1 MSDRIQSQ
9 MLSSQKNT
17 DNEKVT
23 FRGLFRPIFV
33 IFFLYLLGDAF
44 YRWDGFRHYAS
55 FSDFLPSVSLAAV
68 LWSIVSAIFALIVW
82 IFIEFISSFC
92 QYKKTD
98 SGPFVLFIYFFILLT
113 LAALFSSFLIWP
125 NKHPFLKLPFYSKL
139 LLPVIAA
146 AIAVIAAWILRKR
159 PNFID
164 EKITPLFWLFGIFNI
179 IALLIVAFQL
189 FVNSDVK
196 EHIQKGPASANAN
209 KNSPNIILV
218 TFDALTTKDMSVYGY
233 SRETTPFINEWAKSA
248 VKFSRLKASS
258 TFTTPATA
266 SLMTGKRVWTHQT
279 FHQEGSKPVGHFTE
293 SLPLLLKNSG
303 YYTMSFIQND
313 AASARV
319 LGIDNSFH
327 FSPPNYAFYTENSL
341 LGRINRLLNILFADR
356 FKLHD
361 WIIKDDFIL
370 NKIIRYFPM
379 EVFKA
384 TTTQD
389 NAFKRF
395 LTAYDDNPNK
405 PFFAWLH
412 LNPPHDPYLPPEPY
426 MGMFDPSLELRTA
439 KSQSRLIGGEGRVA
453 INDETPA
460 TIDILRARYDEF
472 IRYCDREFEDF
483 TGQLA
488 ARDLLRNTVVILSS
502 DHGESFEHNTLGHGS
517 LNLYEELISIP
528 FIIKEPGNTNG
539 KTIDDT
545 VEQIDIPATVL
556 DIAGIPVPLWME
568 GRSVM
573 PLINGSM
580 DFYKPAYS
588 MALFTN
594 TVGQEITQGTIAVW
608 EGDYKLIHYLDTNKS
623 LLFNLK
629 LDPHELNDLWD
640 KEPEKGQH
648 LLSLIR
654 ENLDKANR
662 NLR

>member
-1 MSDRIQSQ
+1 MISYWKI
-9 MLSSQKNT
+9 
-17 DNEKVT
+17 
-23 FRGLFRPIFV
+23 FRLNFV
-33 IFFLYLLGDAF
+33 IFSLYFMGDVF
-44 YRWDGFRHYAS
+44 YRWDGFRYYAS
-55 FSDFLPSVSLAAV
+55 FSEFLPSVSLATI
-68 LWSIVSAIFALIVW
+68 LWSAVSSIFAFIVW
-82 IFIEFISSFC
+82 IFIKFISSFC
-92 QYKKTD
+92 QYRKTD
-98 SGPFVLFIYFFILLT
+98 SVPSELFIYFFSLLS
-113 LAALFSSFLIWP
+113 LAALFSSFLVWP
-125 NKHPFLKLPFYSKL
+125 HKHPFLKLSFSSKL

-146 AIAVIAAWILRKR
+146 AIALIVARILRKR

-164 EKITPLFWLFGIFNI
+164 ERITPLFWLFGILNI
-179 IALLIVAFQL
+179 IALLIVSFQL
-189 FVNSDVK
+189 VVNPDIK
-196 EHIQKGPASANAN
+196 KRIQKESNIATAS

-218 TFDALTTKDMSVYGY
+218 TFDALRARDMSVYGY
-233 SRETTPFINEWAKSA
+233 SRETTPFINKWAKSA
-248 VKFSRLKASS
+248 VKFTGLKASS

-293 SLPLLLKNSG
+293 SLPLLLKDSG

-313 AASARV
+313 AASDQV

-412 LNPPHDPYLPPEPY
+412 LNPPHDPYLSPEPY
-426 MGMFDPSLELRTA
+426 MGIFNPSLELRTA
-439 KSQSRLIGGEGRVA
+439 ISQSRLIGGEGRVA
-453 INDETPA
+453 INDEPLA

-483 TGQLA
+483 IGQLA
-488 ARDLLRNTVVILSS
+488 ARDLLINTVVILSS

-517 LNLYEELISIP
+517 LNLYEELTNIP
-528 FIIKEPGNTNG
+528 LVIKGSGNNKGRIINEL
-539 KTIDDT
+539 
-545 VEQIDIPATVL
+545 VEQIDIPATIL

-573 PLINGSM
+573 PLINGSI

-594 TVGQEITQGTIAVW
+594 TVGNKITKGTIAVW
-608 EGDYKLIHYLDTNKS
+608 EGDHKLIHYLDYNRS

-629 LDPHELNDLWD
+629 LDPQELNNLWD
-640 KEPEKGQH
+640 KEPEKGRH